1 MKKEMVIEGMHCGH
15 CQARVEKALSEVAG
29 VESVKVNFVE
39 RGRLINTSSLFKNR
53 LQHTLG
59 SNVGENLFFP
69 GGNRIKNRNGFGGIH
84 YLVIQGNIVGDSLAV
99 FFVEKTIKGLK
110 VWCGDLFNAF
120 ADFNFGQIAA
130 VAVLNGR

>member
-1 MKKEMVIEGMHCGH
+1 MGML
-15 CQARVEKALSEVAG
+15 KALDLFPQKANLLLTVFF
-29 VESVKVNFVE
+29 NFVE

-59 SNVGENLFFP
+59 SNIGENLFFP

-99 FFVEKTIKGLK
+99 FFVKK
-110 VWCGDLFNAF
+110 
-120 ADFNFGQIAA
+120 
-130 VAVLNGR
+130 R